1 MPFIQLQNFS
11 GIVPRT
17 GPTQLDATQAQTA
30 NNVRETSKELRSWKK
45 ELFEYTPSNPSVQTI
60 YKLYNI
66 SSGLYKWLEWSTD
79 VDVVI
84 GPVGDITESRIYY
97 TGSGAPK
104 KTNWNLATTSG
115 TGSAPYPNA
124 YYNMGVLA
132 PAAAPTLVKS
142 GGSGTVKED
151 RAYVYT
157 NISTF
162 GSVQEESAPSP
173 ATTVSA
179 VEPNATVTVSGFSS
193 VAVSG
198 YNITSRRIY
207 RSVAGTDTV
216 SYLFVAEIPV
226 ATTSYADTLLAINL
240 GSSLT
245 SLYYTEPPSTLQ
257 GLVAMA
263 NGILAGFTGNQV
275 WFCEPYLP
283 HAWPSNYMLTVNDEI
298 VGLGVYDSSVVVLT
312 KHQPFVITGT
322 SPGGMSQVKL
332 PMMQPCVSKKSITT
346 DQYGVLYA
354 SPNGLVSIGS
364 GTQDVV
370 TTALYTR
377 EEWQTLN
384 PSSFVAKVYNNL
396 WIGFYTA
403 GGSTQAIVIARGDI
417 PPLFTLNYSASALF
431 IDNLNA
437 NIYAVSTIDNLV
449 YKLDADTNNNT
460 YYEWLSKKFVLP
472 QPTNFGACKVIAN
485 FDYITDGIA
494 YAAYVAAIIAANQTL
509 FAAAGGDLKS
519 TINGNIVNSTM
530 VNGSILQDVPATSA
544 STRSINIFV
553 YADGKLI
560 FTTGVTSPEPIRM
573 PVATKSYVYEI
584 KITGNTPVRGFD
596 MATSIG
602 ELRTLGN
609 G

>member
-1 MPFIQLQNFS
+1 MPYIQLQNFS
-11 GIVPRT
+11 GIAPRT
-17 GPTQLDATQAQTA
+17 GPTQLEPNQAQIA
-30 NNVRETSKELRSWKK
+30 VNVRETSKELRSWKK
-45 ELFEYTPSNPSVQTI
+45 EVVEYTPNYTNVQTI
-60 YKLYNI
+60 YKLYNTPT
-66 SSGLYKWLEWSTD
+66 GTYKWLEWTTD
-79 VDVVI
+79 VDIAV

-97 TGSGAPK
+97 TGDGTPK
-104 KTNWNLATTSG
+104 KTNWALATTSG
-115 TGSAPYPNA
+115 AGTKPFPNA

-142 GGSGTVKED
+142 GGSGTVHED

-173 ATTVSA
+173 AGTVSS

-207 RSVAGTDTV
+207 RSVTGTGSV
-216 SYLFVAEIPV
+216 VYAFVAEIPV
-226 ATTSYADTLLAINL
+226 ATASYADTVLAINL
-240 GSSLT
+240 GGTLE

-257 GLVAMA
+257 GIVAMA
-263 NGILAGFTGNQV
+263 NGILVGFTGNQV

-283 HAWPSNYMLTVNDEI
+283 HAWPSNYMMTVNDEI
-298 VGLGVYDSSVVVLT
+298 VGLGAFDSSVVVLT

-346 DQYGVLYA
+346 DQYGILYA
-354 SPNGLVSIGS
+354 SPNGLVSIAS

-377 EEWQTLN
+377 EEWQALN
-384 PSSFVAKVYNNL
+384 PSSLVSKVYNNL
-396 WIGFYTA
+396 YIGFYTT
-403 GGSTQAIVIARGDI
+403 GGVTKSIVISRGDI
-417 PPLFTLNYSASALF
+417 PPLFIFDYSASALF
-431 IDNLNA
+431 VDHQNA

-449 YKLDADTNNNT
+449 YQLDADTNNNT
-460 YYEWLSKKFVLP
+460 FYEWMSKKFVMP
-472 QPTNFGACKVIAN
+472 NPVNFAAFKVIAN
-485 FDYITDGIA
+485 YDYISDGIA
-494 YAAYVAAIIAANQTL
+494 YNNLIASIIAENQAL
-509 FAAAGGDLKS
+509 FAAAGGNLES
-519 TINGNIVNSTM
+519 TVNGSVFNLFP
-530 VNGSILQDVPATSA
+530 VNGSILTSIPGSPAV
-544 STRSINIFV
+544 TRTITIFI
-553 YADGKLI
+553 YGDGNLI
-560 FTTGVTSPEPIRM
+560 YTTGVTTQEPIRI
-573 PVATKSYVYEI
+573 PATVKAYTYEI
-584 KITGNTPVRGFD
+584 KISGNAPVRGFD

-602 ELRTLGN
+602 ELRALGN

>member
-1 MPFIQLQNFS
+1 MPYIQLQNFS

-17 GPTQLDATQAQTA
+17 GPTQLEGNQAQVA
-30 NNVRETSKELRSWKK
+30 NNVRETSRELRSWKK
-45 ELFEYTPSNPSVQTI
+45 ELFEYTPNYANVQTI
-60 YKLYNI
+60 YKLYNT
-66 SSGLYKWLEWSTD
+66 SSGTYRWLEWTSD
-79 VDVVI
+79 VDIAV

-97 TGSGAPK
+97 TGDGAPK
-104 KTNWNLATTSG
+104 KSNWALATTSG
-115 TGSAPYPNA
+115 AGSKPFPNA
-124 YYNMGVLA
+124 YLNMGVLA
-132 PAAAPTLVKS
+132 PTAAPTLVKS
-142 GGSGTVKED
+142 GGSGAVHED

-157 NISTF
+157 NVSTF

-173 ATTVSA
+173 AGSVSA

-207 RSVAGTDTV
+207 RSVTGTSTV

-226 ATTSYADTLLAINL
+226 ATTSYADTVLAASL

-257 GLVAMA
+257 GIVAMA
-263 NGILAGFTGNQV
+263 NGILVGFTGNQV

-283 HAWPSNYMLTVNDEI
+283 HAWPSNYMMTVNDEI

-354 SPNGLVSIGS
+354 SPNGLVSIGA
-364 GTQDVV
+364 GAQDVV
-370 TTALYTR
+370 STALYTR
-377 EEWQTLN
+377 EEWQALN
-384 PSSFVAKVYNNL
+384 PSTFVAKVYNNL

-403 GGSTQAIVIARGDI
+403 GGITKAIVIARGDT
-417 PPLFTLNYSASALF
+417 PPLFVLDYSASALF
-431 IDNLNA
+431 IDHMNA
-437 NIYAVSTIDNLV
+437 GIYAVSTIDNLV

-460 YYEWLSKKFVLP
+460 YYEWLSKKFVMP
-472 QPTNFGACKVIAN
+472 NPINFAVCKVMAN
-485 FDYITDGIA
+485 YDYISDGTA
-494 YAAYVAAIIAANQTL
+494 YNAYVAAIVAANQAL
-509 FAAAGGDLKS
+509 FSSASGELKS
-519 TINGNIVNSTM
+519 TLNGNTLNSTI
-530 VNGSILQDVPATSA
+530 VNGSILNELPGSPA
-544 STRSINIFV
+544 STRVITIFV
-553 YADGKLI
+553 YGDGNLI
-560 FTTGVTSPEPIRM
+560 FTTGVTNQEPIRM
-573 PVATKSYVYEI
+573 PVATKAYVYEI
-584 KITGNTPVRGFD
+584 KISGNVPVRGFD

-602 ELRTLGN
+602 ELRALAN

>member
-1 MPFIQLQNFS
+1 MPYIQLQNFS

-17 GPTQLDATQAQTA
+17 GPTQLDATQAQKA

-45 ELFEYTPSNPSVQTI
+45 EVFEYTPHYSNVQTI
-60 YKLYNI
+60 YKLYNT
-66 SSGLYKWLEWSTD
+66 SSGAYRWLEWTSD
-79 VDVVI
+79 VDIAV

-97 TGSGAPK
+97 TGDGAPK
-104 KTNWNLATTSG
+104 KTNWALATTSG
-115 TGSAPYPNA
+115 TGSKPFPNT

-132 PAAAPTLVKS
+132 PTAAPTLVKS
-142 GGSGTVKED
+142 GGSGTVHED

-157 NISTF
+157 NVSTF

-173 ATTVSA
+173 PTTIST

-226 ATTSYADTLLAINL
+226 ATTSYADTVLAINL

-257 GLVAMA
+257 GIIAMA
-263 NGILAGFTGNQV
+263 NGILVGFTGNQV

-283 HAWPSNYMLTVNDEI
+283 HAWPSNYMMTVNDEI

-354 SPNGLVSIGS
+354 SPNGLVSIGN

-370 TTALYTR
+370 STPLYTR

-384 PSSFVAKVYNNL
+384 PSTFVAKVYNNL

-403 GGSTQAIVIARGDI
+403 NGVTQSIVIARGDI
-417 PPLFTLNYSASALF
+417 PPLFTLDYSASALF
-431 IDNLNA
+431 IDHMNA
-437 NIYAVSTIDNLV
+437 NIYAVSTVDNLI
-449 YKLDADTNNNT
+449 YQLDADTNNNT

-472 QPTNFGACKVIAN
+472 QPTNFAVCKVIAN
-485 FDYITDGIA
+485 YDYITDG
-494 YAAYVAAIIAANQTL
+494 AAYNAYIAEVIAANQAL
-509 FAAAGGDLKS
+509 FASSSGELKS
-519 TINGNIVNSTM
+519 TLNANTLNSTM
-530 VNGSILQDVPATSA
+530 VNGSILTDIKSIAATR
-544 STRSINIFV
+544 TITIFV
-553 YADGKLI
+553 YGDGNLI
-560 FTTGVTSPEPIRM
+560 FTTGVTNQEPIRM
-573 PVATKSYVYEI
+573 PVATKAYVYEI
-584 KITGNTPVRGFD
+584 RISGNTPVRGFD
-596 MATSIG
+596 MATSIT
-602 ELRTLGN
+602 ELRTIGN

>member
-1 MPFIQLQNFS
+1 MPHIQLQNFS

-17 GPTQLDATQAQTA
+17 GPTQLENNQAQIA

-45 ELFEYTPSNPSVQTI
+45 ELFEYIPSNLNSQTV
-60 YKLYNI
+60 YKLYNVV
-66 SSGLYKWLEWSTD
+66 SGLYKWLEWSTD
-79 VDVVI
+79 VDVVV

-97 TGSGAPK
+97 TGDSVPK
-104 KTNWNLATTSG
+104 KTNWAIATTSG
-115 TGSAPYPNA
+115 TGAQPYPNA
-124 YYNMGVLA
+124 YLNMGVLA
-132 PAAAPTLVKS
+132 PTAAPTLVKS

-151 RAYVYT
+151 RAYIYT

-162 GSVQEESAPSP
+162 GAVQEESAPSP
-173 ATTVSA
+173 ATSISA
-179 VEPNATVTVSGFSS
+179 VEPDATVTVSGFSS

-207 RSVAGTDTV
+207 RSVAGTSTV

-226 ATTSYADTLLAINL
+226 ATTSYADSVLAINL

-245 SLYYTEPPSTLQ
+245 SLYFTEPPSTLQ
-257 GLVAMA
+257 GIVAMA

-283 HAWPSNYMLTVNDEI
+283 HAWPVNYMMTVNDEI

-312 KHQPFVITGT
+312 KHQPVVITGT

-332 PMMQPCVSKKSITT
+332 PMMQPCVAKKSITT

-354 SPNGLVSIGS
+354 SPNGLVNIGE
-364 GTQDVV
+364 GIQDVV

-377 EEWQTLN
+377 EEWQALVPAT
-384 PSSFVAKVYNNL
+384 FVAKVYNNL

-403 GGSTQAIVIARGDI
+403 GGTTQAIVIARGDV
-417 PPLFTLNYSASALF
+417 PPLFTLDYSASALF
-431 IDNLNA
+431 IDHQNA
-437 NIYAVSTIDNLV
+437 SIYAVSTIDGFI
-449 YKLDADTNNNT
+449 YKLDADPNNST
-460 YYEWLSKKFVLP
+460 YYEWLSKKFILP
-472 QPTNFGACKVIAN
+472 NPMNFAVCKVMADY
-485 FDYITDGIA
+485 DYITDGSA
-494 YAAYVAAIIAANQTL
+494 YAAYIAALTAANQAL
-509 FAAAGGDLKS
+509 FASASGNLMS
-519 TINGNIVNSTM
+519 TLNSNTLNSIAI
-530 VNGSILQDVPATSA
+530 NGSILSDIPASGET
-544 STRSINIFV
+544 TRVINIFV
-553 YADGKLI
+553 YADGQVI

-573 PVATKSYVYEI
+573 PVATKAYNYEI
-584 KITGNTPVRGFD
+584 KISGNVPVRGFA

-602 ELRTLGN
+602 ELRGMVY

>member
-1 MPFIQLQNFS
+1 MPYIQLQNFS

-17 GPTQLDATQAQTA
+17 GPTQLEANQAQTA
-30 NNVRETSKELRSWKK
+30 VNVRETSKELKSWKK
-45 ELFEYTPSNPSVQTI
+45 ELFEYTPNYTNVQTI
-60 YKLYNI
+60 YKLYNT
-66 SSGLYKWLEWSTD
+66 SSGAYRWLEWTTD
-79 VDVVI
+79 VDVAV

-97 TGSGAPK
+97 TGDGAPK
-104 KTNWNLATTSG
+104 KTNWALATTSG
-115 TGSAPYPNA
+115 AGTKPFPNT

-142 GGSGTVKED
+142 GGSGTVHED
-151 RAYVYT
+151 RAYIYT

-173 ATTVSA
+173 AGTVSS

-207 RSVAGTDTV
+207 RSVTGTGSV
-216 SYLFVAEIPV
+216 VYAFVVEIPV
-226 ATTSYADTLLAINL
+226 ATTSYADTVLAVNL
-240 GSSLT
+240 GGTLE

-257 GLVAMA
+257 GIVAMA
-263 NGILAGFTGNQV
+263 NGILVGFTGNQV

-283 HAWPSNYMLTVNDEI
+283 HAWPSNYMMTVNDEI
-298 VGLGVYDSSVVVLT
+298 VGLGVFDSSVVVLT

-322 SPGGMSQVKL
+322 TPGGMSQAKL

-377 EEWQTLN
+377 EEWQLLN
-384 PSSFVAKVYNNL
+384 PETFVAKIYNNL

-403 GGSTQAIVIARGDI
+403 NGKTQAIVIARGDV
-417 PPLFTLNYSASALF
+417 PPLFILDYSASALYV
-431 IDNLNA
+431 DHA
-437 NIYAVSTIDNLV
+437 NGSIYAVSTIDNLI
-449 YKLDADTNNNT
+449 YKMDADTNNNT
-460 YYEWLSKKFVLP
+460 FYEWLSKKFAMP
-472 QPTNFGACKVIAN
+472 NPMSFAAFKVFADYAYIYSNEAFNALIAE
-485 FDYITDGIA
+485 
-494 YAAYVAAIIAANQTL
+494 IIATNQAL
-509 FAAAGGDLKS
+509 FAASGGDLQS
-519 TINGNIVNSTM
+519 TLNANTLNQFQVNA
-530 VNGSILQDVPATSA
+530 SILTTVPGNPAV
-544 STRSINIFV
+544 TRTITIFI
-553 YADGKLI
+553 YGDGNLI
-560 FTTGVTSPEPIRM
+560 YTTGVINQEPIRL
-573 PVATKSYVYEI
+573 PATVKAYTYEI
-584 KITGNTPVRGFD
+584 KISGNAPVRGFD

-602 ELRTLGN
+602 ELRALGN

>member
-1 MPFIQLQNFS
+1 MPYIQLQNFS

-17 GPTQLDATQAQTA
+17 GPTQLDASQAQIA
-30 NNVRETSKELRSWKK
+30 VNVRETSKELRSWKK
-45 ELFEYTPSNPSVQTI
+45 EVFEYTPNYANVQTI
-60 YKLYNI
+60 YKLYNT
-66 SSGLYKWLEWSTD
+66 SSGAYRWLEWTTD
-79 VDVVI
+79 VDVVV

-97 TGSGAPK
+97 TGDGAPK
-104 KTNWNLATTSG
+104 KTNWALATTSG
-115 TGSAPYPNA
+115 AGTKPFPNA

-142 GGSGTVKED
+142 GGSGTVYED
-151 RAYVYT
+151 RAYIYT
-157 NISTF
+157 NVSTF

-173 ATTVSA
+173 AGTVNT

-207 RSVAGTDTV
+207 RSVTGTGSV
-216 SYLFVAEIPV
+216 VYAFVVEIPV
-226 ATTSYADTLLAINL
+226 ATASYADTVLAVNL
-240 GSSLT
+240 GGTLE

-257 GLVAMA
+257 GIVAMA

-283 HAWPSNYMLTVNDEI
+283 HAWPANYMMTVNDEI
-298 VGLGVYDSSVVVLT
+298 VGLGVFDSSVVVLT

-322 SPGGMSQVKL
+322 TPGGMSQAKL

-346 DQYGVLYA
+346 DQYGILYA

-384 PSSFVAKVYNNL
+384 PSTFVSKVYNNL
-396 WIGFYTA
+396 YIGFYTA
-403 GGSTQAIVIARGDI
+403 GGVTQSIVIARGDV
-417 PPLFTLNYSASALF
+417 PPLFVLDYSASALY
-431 IDNLNA
+431 IDHSNA
-437 NIYAVSTIDNLV
+437 SIYAVSTVDNLI
-449 YKLDADTNNNT
+449 YQLDADTNNNT
-460 YYEWLSKKFVLP
+460 FYEWMSKKFVMP
-472 QPTNFGACKVIAN
+472 NPVNFAAFKVIAN
-485 FDYITDGIA
+485 YDYISDG
-494 YAAYVAAIIAANQTL
+494 AAYNALVASIIAANQAL
-509 FAAAGGDLKS
+509 FASAS
-519 TINGNIVNSTM
+519 GNLQSALNANTLNSLP
-530 VNGSILQDVPATSA
+530 VNGSILTTIPGSPAT
-544 STRSINIFV
+544 TRTITIFV
-553 YADGKLI
+553 YGDGSLI
-560 FTTGVTSPEPIRM
+560 YTTGVTNQEPIRL
-573 PVATKSYVYEI
+573 PATTKAYTYEI
-584 KITGNTPVRGFD
+584 KISGNVPVRGFD

-602 ELRTLGN
+602 ELRALGN

>member
-1 MPFIQLQNFS
+1 MPYIQLQNFS

-17 GPTQLDATQAQTA
+17 GPTQLEATQAQKA
-30 NNVRETSKELRSWKK
+30 NNVRETAKELRSWKK
-45 ELFEYTPSNPSVQTI
+45 EVFEYTPNYSNVQTI
-60 YKLYNI
+60 YKLYNT
-66 SSGLYKWLEWSTD
+66 SSGAYRWLEWTTD
-79 VDVVI
+79 VDIAV

-97 TGSGAPK
+97 TGDGAPK

-115 TGSAPYPNA
+115 TGSKPFPNT

-132 PAAAPTLVKS
+132 PTAAPTLVKS
-142 GGSGTVKED
+142 GGSGTVHED

-157 NISTF
+157 NVSTF

-173 ATTVSA
+173 PTIVST

-226 ATTSYADTLLAINL
+226 ATTSYADTVLAINL

-257 GLVAMA
+257 GIVAMA
-263 NGILAGFTGNQV
+263 NGILVGFTGNQV

-283 HAWPSNYMLTVNDEI
+283 HAWPSNYMMTVNDEI
-298 VGLGVYDSSVVVLT
+298 VGLGVFDSSVVVLT

-370 TTALYTR
+370 STPLYTR

-384 PSSFVAKVYNNL
+384 PSTFVAKVYNNL
-396 WIGFYTA
+396 WIGCYTA
-403 GGSTQAIVIARGDI
+403 NGVTQSIVISRGDI
-417 PPLFTLNYSASALF
+417 PPLFTLDYSASALF
-431 IDNLNA
+431 IDHMNA
-437 NIYAVSTIDNLV
+437 NIYAVSTVDNLI
-449 YKLDADTNNNT
+449 YQLDADPNNNT

-485 FDYITDGIA
+485 YDYITDG
-494 YAAYVAAIIAANQTL
+494 AAYNAYIAAIVAANQAL
-509 FAAAGGDLKS
+509 FASSSGELKS
-519 TINGNIVNSTM
+519 TLNAYTPNSIM
-530 VNGSILQDVPATSA
+530 VNGSILTDILSIAATR
-544 STRSINIFV
+544 TITIFV
-553 YADGKLI
+553 YGDGNLI
-560 FTTGVTSPEPIRM
+560 FTTGVTNQEPIRM
-573 PVATKSYVYEI
+573 PVATKAYVYEI
-584 KITGNTPVRGFD
+584 RISGNTPVRGFD
-596 MATSIG
+596 MATSIT
-602 ELRTLGN
+602 ELRTIGN